1 MLKALQRISNRVLI
15 PIVALAAIMD
25 GAFVIASVRQKPTI
39 VPYCRAIDG
48 DTLVCDGE
56 LIRLNGIDAPELP
69 GHCRPGRRCVVGDP
83 FAAKA
88 DLERNIRGGVIAIT
102 RLGKDR
108 YGRTI
113 GQVSVDGLDLSCM
126 QIGAGG
132 TEYVERWDNEHRTAG
147 ACD

>member
-1 MLKALQRISNRVLI
+1 MKRWHLYGILINGAL
-15 PIVALAAIMD
+15 VAAAIS
-25 GAFVIASVRQKPTI
+25 AAVIGRQQKPTI

-56 LIRLNGIDAPELP
+56 RIRLNGIDAPELP

-108 YGRTI
+108 
-113 GQVSVDGLDLSCM
+113 
-126 QIGAGG
+126 
-132 TEYVERWDNEHRTAG
+132 
-147 ACD
+147 